1 MKKILSL
8 GKYSMDGKLLGCGNF
23 GRVELATHVLTNI
36 KVRVFIMAID
46 LDDCCQGAS
55 LVLR

>member
-8 GKYSMDGKLLGCGNF
+8 GKYSMDGTLLGCGNF

-36 KVRVFIMAID
+36 KVRLFALSISVNLWLSRI
-46 LDDCCQGAS
+46 
-55 LVLR
+55 